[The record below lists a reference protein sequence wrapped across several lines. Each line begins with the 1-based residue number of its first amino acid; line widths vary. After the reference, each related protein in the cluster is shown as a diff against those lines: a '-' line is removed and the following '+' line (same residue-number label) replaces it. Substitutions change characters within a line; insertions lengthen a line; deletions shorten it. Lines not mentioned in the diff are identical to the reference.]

1 MFNVRAQASC
11 LSLQETGQNPA
22 TLNIVLER
30 REACP
35 GVNSAH
41 QVAELLAPDGFYS
54 ESACVTSSLQPIR
67 PVDAALLYRRAESCL
82 PIGPAIRARERFM
95 DERFRRERGALIRE
109 LAESAGP

>member
-35 GVNSAH
+35 AVNSAH

-54 ESACVTSSLQPIR
+54 KSACVTSSLQPIR
-67 PVDAALLYRRAESCL
+67 PVDAALLYRRAVSCL
-82 PIGPAIRARERFM
+82 SLSARRFEQGS
-95 DERFRRERGALIRE
+95 DSWTSDFEESEAL
-109 LAESAGP
+109 